1 MWKSFIAR
9 LFIAAIAA
17 GLVSVAGVPG
27 NALAQ
32 QAQGAQRIRKPTIND
47 AVRANVYADNWFQL
61 YINGELVAVDSIRF
75 IPHNVISVDILP
87 AYPMTI
93 AVMAKDNADPRTG
106 MEYAN
111 TNIGDGGFIL
121 KFADGTVTNASWK
134 AKSFSRGPIGR
145 DVKDPKVENEE
156 LPANWFAV
164 DFDDS
169 AWANAKE
176 YTEEEVDPKGPFFEH
191 DFAGAKFIWADDLAL
206 DNTVLFRHRVAA
218 PPDGVQ
224 RPDFTNLNNVVP
236 DAPRG
241 GGPGRGQG
249 GGPGGQGGGGQR
261 RVRPNPGR

>member
-1 MWKSFIAR
+1 MSQKLVAL
-9 LFIAAIAA
+9 LFVVAIAL
-17 GLVSVAGVPG
+17 GLVSLHLVTAD
-27 NALAQ
+27 AIAQ
-32 QAQGAQRIRKPTIND
+32 EPQGANRIRKPTIND

-93 AVMAKDNADPRTG
+93 AVTARDNADPRTG

-121 KFADGTVTNASWK
+121 KFADGTVTNATWK
-134 AKSFSRGPIGR
+134 AKSFSRGPIGG
-145 DVKDPKVENEE
+145 DVKDPKVANEE

-176 YTEEEVDPKGPFFEH
+176 
-191 DFAGAKFIWADDLAL
+191 
-206 DNTVLFRHRVAA
+206 
-218 PPDGVQ
+218 
-224 RPDFTNLNNVVP
+224 
-236 DAPRG
+236 
-241 GGPGRGQG
+241 
-249 GGPGGQGGGGQR
+249 
-261 RVRPNPGR
+261 

>member
-1 MWKSFIAR
+1 MSQKLVAL
-9 LFIAAIAA
+9 LFLVAIAL
-17 GLVSVAGVPG
+17 GLVSLHLVTAD
-27 NALAQ
+27 AIAQ
-32 QAQGAQRIRKPTIND
+32 EPQGANRIRKPTIND

-93 AVMAKDNADPRTG
+93 AVMARDNADPRTG

-121 KFADGTVTNASWK
+121 KFADGTVTNATWK
-134 AKSFSRGPIGR
+134 AKSFSRGPIGG
-145 DVKDPKVENEE
+145 DVKDPKVANEE

-191 DFAGAKFIWADDLAL
+191 DFAGAKFIWTDDLAL

-236 DAPRG
+236 EAPRG
-241 GGPGRGQG
+241 GGQGRGQG
-249 GGPGGQGGGGQR
+249 GGQGGGQR
-261 RVRPNPGR
+261 RGRPNPGR

>member
-1 MWKSFIAR
+1 MSQKLVAL
-9 LFIAAIAA
+9 LFVVAIAL
-17 GLVSVAGVPG
+17 GLVSLHLVTAD
-27 NALAQ
+27 AIAQ
-32 QAQGAQRIRKPTIND
+32 EPQGANRIRKPTIKD

-93 AVMAKDNADPRTG
+93 AVMARDNADPRTG

-121 KFADGTVTNASWK
+121 KFADGTVTNATWK
-134 AKSFSRGPIGR
+134 AKSFSRGPIGG
-145 DVKDPKVENEE
+145 DVKDPKVANEE
-156 LPANWFAV
+156 LPTNWFAV

-176 YTEEEVDPKGPFFEH
+176 YTEEEVDPKGPYFEH
-191 DFAGAKFIWADDLAL
+191 DFAGAKFIWTDDLAL

-236 DAPRG
+236 EAPRG
-241 GGPGRGQG
+241 GGQGRGQGRGQG
-249 GGPGGQGGGGQR
+249 GGQGGG
-261 RVRPNPGR
+261 RPNPGR